1 MGEGLFSPWHI
12 AIIAFVVFMV
22 FGPKKIADRLTDL
35 SQGVQ
40 QWIDDDGEGGSP
52 SAATGDTEAAPAPA
66 APKKVKLSRRI
77 GQRLYRLTHRRRK
90 RRAPL

>member
-1 MGEGLFSPWHI
+1 VGEGLFSPWHI

-22 FGPKKIADRLTDL
+22 FGPKKIADRFTDI

-40 QWIDDDGEGGSP
+40 RLMDDDGEGSGP
-52 SAATGDTEAAPAPA
+52 SAATAASDAAPPPP

-77 GQRLYRLTHRRRK
+77 GQRLYRLTHRKKK

>member
-22 FGPKKIADRLTDL
+22 FGPKKIADRFTDI

-40 QWIDDDGEGGSP
+40 RLMDDDGEGAAP
-52 SAATGDTEAAPAPA
+52 SAATAEAEAAPATP
-66 APKKVKLSRRI
+66 PKKVKLSRRI
-77 GQRLYRLTHRRRK
+77 GQRLYRLTHRRKK

>member
-22 FGPKKIADRLTDL
+22 FGPKKIADRFTDI

-40 QWIDDDGEGGSP
+40 QWIDNDGEGGGP
-52 SAATGDTEAAPAPA
+52 SAAGGDAGTAAAPA

-77 GQRLYRLTHRRRK
+77 GQRLYRLTHRKKK

>member
-22 FGPKKIADRLTDL
+22 FGPKKIADRFTDL

-40 QWIDDDGEGGSP
+40 EWIENDGEGG
-52 SAATGDTEAAPAPA
+52 AAPATDEAQA
-66 APKKVKLSRRI
+66 APPPPKKVKLSRRI
-77 GQRLYRLTHRRRK
+77 GQRLYRLRHRR

>member
-22 FGPKKIADRLTDL
+22 FGPKKIADRFTDI

-40 QWIDDDGEGGSP
+40 EWMDDDGEAGAAP
-52 SAATGDTEAAPAPA
+52 VATGEAEAAPPP
-66 APKKVKLSRRI
+66 PKKVKLSRRI
-77 GQRLYRLTHRRRK
+77 GQRLYRLRHRR